1 MTRGKALGRAVIFL
15 VVPLYPG
22 MAEAIAR
29 WGHNAR
35 ALRTVI
41 SVVLVALCCQVSIPH
56 ALTQPLAGASD
67 PGFDANEGQPTLVTA
82 AAQGTDRVVT
92 PDDELFE
99 QYQWNLRRLGLP
111 QAWGL
116 TTGSPSVII
125 AILDTGVSHGHP
137 DLARKLI
144 PGYDFVNDSGF
155 PDDDH
160 GNGTHVAGIAAA
172 ETNNRS
178 GIAGIAW
185 QARLMPVKVL
195 DRAAYGDPARA
206 AQGVVWAVDHGASI
220 INLGLAGTTR
230 SPELEE
236 AIRYAYDRGVLTVA
250 PVASNGTSE
259 VSYPAASPYV
269 LAVSA
274 TDRQDRRLPSS
285 NTGDYISVAAPGEQV
300 ASTFRSPGGADTYA
314 VAGTTAQAAA
324 QVTGVAALL
333 LAINPQ
339 LRPDDI
345 RSILEASADDAGPPG
360 RDSETGF
367 GRINA
372 ARATLFAAPWNFLS
386 KGAGSYAGISA
397 PARTAYFPLV
407 MKESNGWNTAIT
419 VQNTSSRQTSVALT
433 FLTPDGGS
441 VYTQA
446 STLSPAGS
454 TTYQPARMP
463 GLPVG
468 FAGSA
473 LVQADGLVAAIA
485 NHDRPGGDR
494 LTYEG
499 ISTGVRRIWLP
510 LLMRGNDG
518 WESGFVV
525 QNSGSAPANVRVRLY
540 GREGLA
546 LVERTFR
553 LAPLASRALYLP
565 AEEQLPQPWIGSATV
580 EALDD
585 QPLAAVANQLR
596 ADGAGMSYV
605 GVSRPFPVSF
615 APLLFKNA
623 GDWDTGVQL
632 QNPLERFLR
641 VRATFRQADITG
653 GLWSE
658 EVPIPAGGSVT
669 LYQPS
674 AADLPD
680 NFVGSAVLFAVGGE
694 PIGAVVNQV
703 AGGSGSAMSYTAQP
717 SGADTVYL
725 PLVYRGFAGW
735 SSGLQVQ
742 NTAQTAAV
750 VSVSFQSE
758 EGTTIATY
766 EETVNAEASRSF
778 YLPALQGLPGGF
790 VGSAVVVSVNGQPIV
805 AVANHTK

>member
-1 MTRGKALGRAVIFL
+1 
-15 VVPLYPG
+15 
-22 MAEAIAR
+22 
-29 WGHNAR
+29 
-35 ALRTVI
+35 
-41 SVVLVALCCQVSIPH
+41 
-56 ALTQPLAGASD
+56 
-67 PGFDANEGQPTLVTA
+67 
-82 AAQGTDRVVT
+82 VT

-116 TTGSPSVII
+116 TTGSPSVVI

-137 DLARKLI
+137 DLARKLL
-144 PGYDFVNDSGF
+144 PGFDFVNDSAF

-195 DRAAYGDPARA
+195 DRSAQGDPARA
-206 AQGVVWAVDHGASI
+206 ARGVVWAVDQGASI

-230 SPELEE
+230 SQELED
-236 AIRYAYDRGVLTVA
+236 AIRYAYERGVLTVA
-250 PVASNGTSE
+250 PVASNGTAE
-259 VSYPAASPYV
+259 ISYPAASPHV

-285 NTGDYISVAAPGEQV
+285 NTGDYISVSAPGEQV

-314 VAGTTAQAAA
+314 VASTTAQAAA
-324 QVTGVAALL
+324 QVTGVAALM

-339 LRPDDI
+339 LRPDDL
-345 RSILEASADDAGPPG
+345 RGILEASADDVGAPG
-360 RDSETGF
+360 RDPETGF

-372 ARATLFAAPWNFLS
+372 ARATQFAAPWNFIPR
-386 KGAGSYAGISA
+386 GAGSYAGISG
-397 PARTAYFPLV
+397 PTRTAYLPLV

-419 VQNTSSRQTSVALT
+419 VQNASSRPLGVTLT
-433 FLTPDGGS
+433 FLTLDGGT

-473 LVQADGLVAAIA
+473 LVQADAPIAAIA

-499 ISTGVRRIWLP
+499 ISTGARRVWLP

-525 QNSGSAPANVRVRLY
+525 QNSGSAPANVRVRLF
-540 GREGLA
+540 GRDGVV
-546 LVERTFR
+546 LVERAFR
-553 LAPLASRALYLP
+553 LAPLASRALYQP
-565 AEEQLPQPWIGSATV
+565 AEDQLPQPWIGSATV

-585 QPLAAVANQLR
+585 QPLAVVANQLR

-623 GDWDTGVQL
+623 GDWDTGVQI
-632 QNPLERFLR
+632 QNPLDRFMR
-641 VRATFRQADITG
+641 VRATFRQADVTSG
-653 GLWSE
+653 SWSE
-658 EVPIPAGGSVT
+658 EVPIPGSGAVT
-669 LYQPS
+669 LYQP
-674 AADLPD
+674 AVADLPD
-680 NFVGSAVLFAVGGE
+680 NFVGSATMFTVGGE
-694 PIGAVVNQV
+694 PLAAVVNQV
-703 AGGSGSAMSYTAQP
+703 ANGSGFAMSYTAQP
-717 SGADTVYL
+717 AGSDTVYL

-735 SSGLQVQ
+735 NSGLQIQ
-742 NTAQTAAV
+742 NTTQTSAV

-758 EGTTIATY
+758 EGTTLATV
-766 EETVNAEASRSF
+766 EETVNPEASRSF
-778 YLPALQGLPGGF
+778 YLPALHGLPGGF
-790 VGSAVVVSVNGQPIV
+790 LGSAVVVSLNGQPVV